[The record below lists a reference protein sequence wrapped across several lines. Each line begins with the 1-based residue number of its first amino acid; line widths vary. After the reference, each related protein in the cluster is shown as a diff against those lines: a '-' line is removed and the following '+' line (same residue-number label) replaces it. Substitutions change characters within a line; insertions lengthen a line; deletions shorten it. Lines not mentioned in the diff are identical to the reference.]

1 MSRTRRRRRNSIHRW
16 IAFRHLTSR
25 SNRGFLSFITIIAMA
40 GVTLGVAAL
49 IITLSILNGFETTIH
64 RNVVAF
70 TAHLQLFAFQNQ
82 LLPEPERTI
91 RTVMERYPEVS
102 AMAPYVTR
110 EGMARSDQD
119 VDGIQIKGV
128 DPSNDISAARNRL
141 VDGEYDLAERD
152 SGLQSVIIGKRLAEK
167 LQAEVGDRI
176 LLYALG
182 GSSISIGQTRI
193 LQVIVR
199 GIYETGMADYDGS
212 VVYIDL
218 RNAQRLFQ
226 IGRTV
231 SGFDILVND
240 LGKLDQLSRE
250 VPEQLGYP
258 YYARTMYQQYRNL
271 FTWIQLQ
278 KKPIPVILG
287 LIIIVATVNIVGT
300 LLMMVMEKAREVG
313 TLRTLG
319 MSRKMIVRIFQWKGM
334 IIGIVGTLLGNAI
347 AYALCW
353 IELTYRL
360 FPLPSGVYFMTHV
373 PIQMSVWD
381 FALVSGLSL
390 VMCYAAS
397 VFPARV
403 AASLDPLR
411 TLRFS

>member
-1 MSRTRRRRRNSIHRW
+1 MSPARRRTNRIHVW
-16 IAFRHLTSR
+16 IALRHLTSR
-25 SNRGFLSFITIIAMA
+25 SNRGFLSFITLIAMT
-40 GVTLGVAAL
+40 GVTVGVAAL
-49 IITLSILNGFETTIH
+49 IITLSILNGFERTIH
-64 RNVVAF
+64 QNVVAF

-82 LLPEPERTI
+82 MLPEPEQTI
-91 RTVMERYPEVS
+91 RTVMERYPEVAS
-102 AMAPYVTR
+102 MAPYVTR
-110 EGMARSDQD
+110 EGMARSDRD
-119 VDGIQIKGV
+119 VDGVVIKGV
-128 DPSNDISAARNRL
+128 DPTNDISAARTRL
-141 VDGEYDLAERD
+141 VEGSYDIAERD
-152 SGLQSVIIGKRLAEK
+152 TGLQSVIVGKRLAEK
-167 LQAEVGDRI
+167 LGVHVGDRI

-182 GSSISIGQTRI
+182 GPTVSLSQARI
-193 LQVIVR
+193 LQLTIR

-212 VVYIDL
+212 IVYIDL

-240 LGKLDQLSRE
+240 VASLESLSRDL
-250 VPEQLGYP
+250 PERLGYP

-287 LIIIVATVNIVGT
+287 LIIIVATVNIIGT
-300 LLMMVMEKAREVG
+300 LLMMVMEKSREVG

-319 MSRKMIVRIFQWKGM
+319 MNRKTLVKIFLWKGM
-334 IIGIVGTLLGNAI
+334 IIGIAGTALGNLI
-347 AYALCW
+347 AFLVCW
-353 IELTYRL
+353 IELTYRV

-373 PIQMSVWD
+373 PIEMSLWD
-381 FALVSGLSL
+381 FGLVSILSIFMSYL
-390 VMCYAAS
+390 AS

-403 AASLDPLR
+403 AATLDPIR